1 MVFFFPGISLGVTHS
16 LKFRKSVLF
25 FSVKVGKNKKQMFYF
40 FPGKVYQPLTQ
51 NFWDPLFFIE
61 ENHVRPIG
69 TKPHIPASWIIIT
82 KKLLAILI
90 YRGVY

>member
-1 MVFFFPGISLGVTHS
+1 MGHSLTQIWEKCFIFFPKKWKKNKTN
-16 LKFRKSVLF
+16 VLF
-25 FSVKVGKNKKQMFYF
+25 F

-69 TKPHIPASWIIIT
+69 TKPHIPASRIIIT
-82 KKLLAILI
+82 KKLLAIPSGGGEDI
-90 YRGVY
+90 YDE